1 MSNENY
7 CPCCASD
14 CIEFVQS
21 EHFDNGMKE
30 RMQCNYCGSIFE
42 NEYKYVKQNVIQ
54 DNSEAMYMLKA
65 KEVIETELKV
75 LGDNINTS
83 RGFVD
88 GKVHFILDSLIGT
101 LNDLDSEDLAK
112 LYKTSSYQAE
122 FEETMPKEETKVL
135 TEDDHD
141 YHVYLDELCSGA
153 SIVHDKLDEL
163 KEDLSL
169 GMTAHFFLDKL
180 VQAID
185 VDRKQFIEEFRNSK
199 YNR

>member
-42 NEYKYVKQNVIQ
+42 NEYKYVKQNLIQ

-75 LGDNINTS
+75 LGDTINTS

-135 TEDDHD
+135 TED
-141 YHVYLDELCSGA
+141 ELTLCTNTRNRPHLLTIYPA
-153 SIVHDKLDEL
+153 CVP
-163 KEDLSL
+163 DLP
-169 GMTAHFFLDKL
+169 
-180 VQAID
+180 
-185 VDRKQFIEEFRNSK
+185 
-199 YNR
+199 Y